1 MEHTQLCR
9 LSHCLERI
17 PEVPRWCLALAGELI
32 VAGLGMIENDFH
44 TGFYERYGWEFFCTV
59 QQEGEPQPT
68 RVYRHRAAPA
78 GKQE

>member
-1 MEHTQLCR
+1 M
-9 LSHCLERI
+9 S
-17 PEVPRWCLALAGELI
+17 VPSTPSRTAGAGGCAELAAKGITTLYL
-32 VAGLGMIENDFH
+32 LTDH

-59 QQEGEPQPT
+59 RQEGEPQPI